1 MRCAAVESGIF
12 EAAAALQLSCIA
24 QRSVQ
29 HELSTQV
36 IAGCAIIAR
45 RARAVARRAPPRT
58 DRSCVGHNLAVN

>member
-12 EAAAALQLSCIA
+12 DLSVDLLEASTALQLSCIA

-36 IAGCAIIAR
+36 IAGCAMLAR

-58 DRSCVGHNLAVN
+58 DR